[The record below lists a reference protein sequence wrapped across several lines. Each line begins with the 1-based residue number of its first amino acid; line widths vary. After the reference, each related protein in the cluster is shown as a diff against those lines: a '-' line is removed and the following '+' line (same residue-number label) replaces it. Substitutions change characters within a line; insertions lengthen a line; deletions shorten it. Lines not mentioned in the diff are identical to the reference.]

1 MQRGEVTQGW
11 PAGRACLA
19 AGDRMLCCKHLL
31 TIFFFFSAPLSF
43 GVCCRRAGREGVSG
57 ELVFGKG
64 NFLSLGPQGALAAVT
79 PSLPDTRLRTPVP

>member
-1 MQRGEVTQGW
+1 MQQVIECQAVRNL
-11 PAGRACLA
+11 PL
-19 AGDRMLCCKHLL
+19 
-31 TIFFFFSAPLSF
+31 FFFFSAPVVLWCLLSL
-43 GVCCRRAGREGVSG
+43 GWAGGVSG